1 MRIGIIAAMSA
12 EKELIEREM
21 TNVFKEPYRSF
32 VFVCG
37 TISNNEIILVQSG
50 VGKVNSSVAVT
61 LLASKYECSLI
72 INTGIAGGI
81 MPLQTKDV
89 VIATKL
95 SYSDVDATA
104 FGYKYG
110 QVPSMPQ
117 FYTPQD
123 GGVLL
128 VKKALNKLGINYKEA
143 TVYSADSFV
152 TSFKQIESVKPI
164 EGSAIEMEGCAIAQA
179 AFRLGVDFIIIR
191 YISDVIGAK
200 SQFED
205 YNKFEEEMAI
215 RSSGITLELLKQIE
229 VQND

>member
-12 EKELIEREM
+12 EKELIEKEM
-21 TNVFKEPYRSF
+21 TNVLKEPYRSF

-128 VKKALNKLGINYKEA
+128 VKESFNKFCKTCNEDICILC
-143 TVYSADSFV
+143 
-152 TSFKQIESVKPI
+152 ESKHKGHNI
-164 EGSAIEMEGCAIAQA
+164 FELAE
-179 AFRLGVDFIIIR
+179 III
-191 YISDVIGAK
+191 DK
-200 SQFED
+200 
-205 YNKFEEEMAI
+205 
-215 RSSGITLELLKQIE
+215 
-229 VQND
+229 NDLNQYKKGT